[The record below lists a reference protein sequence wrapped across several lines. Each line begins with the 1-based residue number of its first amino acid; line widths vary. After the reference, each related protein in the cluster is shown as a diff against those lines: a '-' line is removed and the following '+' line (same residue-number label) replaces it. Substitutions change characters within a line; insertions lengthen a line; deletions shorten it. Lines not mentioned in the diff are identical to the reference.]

1 MNYEKIVLE
10 LFARVKELEERVEE
24 LEGKILS
31 KDNDTNSVSEEE
43 SEIKITRNYS
53 RQYVIDKLRENNPNV
68 LVDKANR
75 AMGSGI
81 VIKDKKVGKTLKC
94 KFYHSKSH
102 NELCPSGWHT
112 VNEDELNSDI
122 DIFIF
127 NVEYQREFY
136 TFMLTSS
143 ELKDFI
149 REKEKDQNEN
159 YYFYFN
165 IKDDKAFEY
174 RDGEREVTQYL
185 NRWNIIS
192 NII

>member
-10 LFARVKELEERVEE
+10 LFTRVKGLEERVEE
-24 LEGKILS
+24 LEEKVSL
-31 KDNDTNSVSEEE
+31 KNDNTNSVLEE
-43 SEIKITRNYS
+43 SEVKITRNYS
-53 RQYVIDKLRENNPNV
+53 RQHVIDKLRENNLNV

-81 VIKDKKVGKTLKC
+81 VIKDKNSGEILKC

-102 NELCPSGWHT
+102 NDICPSGWHT
-112 VNEDELNSDI
+112 VNEEELKLDI

-136 TFMLTSS
+136 TFMFTSN

-149 REKEKDQNEN
+149 KEKEKDQNQN

-165 IKDDKAFEY
+165 IKDGKAFEY
-174 RDGEREVTQYL
+174 RDGEKEVTQYL
-185 NRWNIIS
+185 NRWDIIS
-192 NII
+192 KIV

>member
-10 LFARVKELEERVEE
+10 LFARVKGLEERVEE
-24 LEGKILS
+24 LEEKISL
-31 KDNDTNSVSEEE
+31 KNDNTNSVLEE
-43 SEIKITRNYS
+43 SEVKITRNYS
-53 RQYVIDKLRENNPNV
+53 RQYVIDKLRENNLNV

-81 VIKDKKVGKTLKC
+81 VIKDKNSGKILKC

-102 NELCPSGWHT
+102 NDICPSGWHT
-112 VNEDELNSDI
+112 VNEDELKLDI

-136 TFMLTSS
+136 TFMFTSN

-149 REKEKDQNEN
+149 KEKEKDQNQN

-165 IKDDKAFEY
+165 IKDGKAFEY
-174 RDGEREVTQYL
+174 RDGEKEVTQYL
-185 NRWNIIS
+185 NRWDIIS
-192 NII
+192 KII